1 MEYHGALYGTY
12 SPEVPILDG
21 EEEGEESDVFALPS
35 ASNCTCVRRVVS
47 KP

>member
-21 EEEGEESDVFALPS
+21 EEEGEESDVFAVCGVLL
-35 ASNCTCVRRVVS
+35 ASQNNLTRLR
-47 KP
+47 